1 MSTARFDRL
10 IAQGT
15 DGTYQPLRLAD
26 GHTIS
31 VSIAAGAGAAA
42 VYLWPGLPAPEG
54 SGWEDE
60 DPADVFLTG
69 GNMDGREFG
78 DVPVQAVRDLIE
90 QHGGEAAAAA
100 DDEVITA
107 PLAQLRA
114 TGVRCLEGRDSAGH
128 YVRVPL
134 ADGTEITVSGT
145 AADRDGTRGAE
156 VSIHHPVRDHASW
169 QASWI
174 DRDGRSVDVYDS
186 YGQHRP
192 YEEDTAGL
200 VAAVLTQVQQ
210 CGGSAPEKG
219 VGETAEQ
226 LARAALAE
234 QGITA
239 HRDDDA
245 GNTWLVIGSDQTCK
259 DFPDM
264 LAEPYVVLYLG
275 RDGEEITVDRAPA
288 PGDEWTV
295 LAGDG
300 TGTEHELMTRSAD
313 QLADCVQAIT
323 AWLAKQQETPSEAE

>member
-10 IAQGT
+10 ITQGT
-15 DGTYQPLRLAD
+15 DGAIRLAD

-31 VSIAAGAGAAA
+31 VITAAGADAVA
-42 VYLWPGLPAPEG
+42 VYLWPGLPAPDA

-60 DPADVFLTG
+60 DPAEVFLTG
-69 GNMDGREFG
+69 GNMDGRYCC

-174 DRDGRSVDVYDS
+174 NRDGRSVDVYDS

-200 VAAVLTQVQQ
+200 VAAVLTLVQQ

-245 GNTWLVIGSDQTCK
+245 GDTWLVIGGDQSRR

-275 RDGEEITVDRAPA
+275 SYDNEEEITVDRAPA

-300 TGTEHELMTRSAD
+300 TGAERQLTTRPAG

-323 AWLAKQQETPSEAE
+323 AWLATLQGTQSGTE

>member
-10 IAQGT
+10 ITQSTNGA
-15 DGTYQPLRLAD
+15 LRLAD

-31 VSIAAGAGAAA
+31 VIAAGADAVD
-42 VYLWPGLPAPEG
+42 VYLWPGLPAPDA

-60 DPADVFLTG
+60 DPAEVFLTG
-69 GNMDGREFG
+69 GNMDGRYCCN
-78 DVPVQAVRDLIE
+78 VPVQAVRDLIE
-90 QHGGEAAAAA
+90 QHVGEAAAA

-114 TGVRCLEGRDSAGH
+114 TGVRCLNRQDSAGR

-156 VSIHHPVRDHASW
+156 VSIHHLVRDHASW
-169 QASWI
+169 QASRI
-174 DRDGRSVDVYDS
+174 DRNGRSVHVYDS
-186 YGQHRP
+186 YGQRRP
-192 YEEDTAGL
+192 YEEDTSGL

-210 CGGSAPEKG
+210 CGGSAPERG

-245 GNTWLVIGSDQTCK
+245 GNTWLVIGGDQTSP

-264 LAEPYVVLYLG
+264 LAEPYAVLYLG
-275 RDGEEITVDRAPA
+275 SYGNDEEITVDRAPA

-300 TGTEHELMTRSAD
+300 TGAERELTTRPAD
-313 QLADCVQAIT
+313 QLADCVQAVT
-323 AWLAKQQETPSEAE
+323 AWLATLQGTPSGTE

>member
-1 MSTARFDRL
+1 MSSARFDRL
-10 IAQGT
+10 IKQGT
-15 DGTYQPLRLAD
+15 DGAIRLAD

-31 VSIAAGAGAAA
+31 VITAAGADAVA
-42 VYLWPGLPAPEG
+42 VYLWPGLPAPDA

-60 DPADVFLTG
+60 DPAEVFLTG
-69 GNMDGREFG
+69 GNMDGRYCC

-114 TGVRCLEGRDSAGH
+114 TGVRCLDGRDSAGH

-156 VSIHHPVRDHASW
+156 VSIHHPVRDHVSW

-174 DRDGRSVDVYDS
+174 NRDGRSVDVYDS

-219 VGETAEQ
+219 VGRPPSSSPGRPLPNKASPHTGTTTQGTRGSSSVATRPAKTSPTCWPSPTSCSTSAATARRSPSTA
-226 LARAALAE
+226 LPRPATSGPCSRA
-234 QGITA
+234 T
-239 HRDDDA
+239 
-245 GNTWLVIGSDQTCK
+245 
-259 DFPDM
+259 
-264 LAEPYVVLYLG
+264 
-275 RDGEEITVDRAPA
+275 APA
-288 PGDEWTV
+288 LST
-295 LAGDG
+295 
-300 TGTEHELMTRSAD
+300 S
-313 QLADCVQAIT
+313 
-323 AWLAKQQETPSEAE
+323 

>member
-15 DGTYQPLRLAD
+15 DGAIRLAD

-31 VSIAAGAGAAA
+31 VITAAGADAVA
-42 VYLWPGLPAPEG
+42 VYLWPGLSAPDG

-60 DPADVFLTG
+60 DPAEVFLTG
-69 GNMDGREFG
+69 GNMDGRYCC

-134 ADGTEITVSGT
+134 ADGTEITVAGT
-145 AADRDGTRGAE
+145 AADRDGKRGAE
-156 VSIHHPVRDHASW
+156 VSIHHLVRDHASW
-169 QASWI
+169 QASWT
-174 DRDGRSVDVYDS
+174 DRSGDCTELYDS

-245 GNTWLVIGSDQTCK
+245 GNTWLVIGGDQSRR

-275 RDGEEITVDRAPA
+275 SYDNEEEITVDRAPA

-300 TGTEHELMTRSAD
+300 TGAERELTTRPAD

-323 AWLAKQQETPSEAE
+323 AWLATLQGTQSGTE